1 MYVRWF
7 RDLGLHD
14 RPIAGGKGANLGE
27 LTGAGI
33 AVPPGFVVTTS
44 AFETALEALDPK
56 GIIRSEIERLN
67 GDDLEA
73 VTAVTESIR
82 GRFSATA
89 LPDDLVRAVVAAY
102 EELAG
107 PGGSV
112 AVRSSATSEDG
123 SDASFAGLQDTRLCV
138 IGAASM
144 IDSLCAC
151 WASLYSRESVTYR
164 HRLKLP
170 ERDVAMGVVVQRML
184 ESRTSGVMFTRSPV
198 TGDRSLIAIEA
209 SLGLGSALVSGE
221 VTPDKYVVSKV
232 TGDIV
237 KRSVSAKTLRH
248 VAAPDGGVRVETLE
262 GEMQLQPA
270 LSDDEVHAL
279 AEIGKRVELHYGC
292 PQDIEWAVA
301 PPAAAPL
308 AIAPRG
314 VAPVATSNQIY
325 LLQSR
330 PETVWARRDAA
341 PVASPAARAYDHV
354 LAALGK
360 ARR

>member
-7 RDLGLHD
+7 RDLGLRD
-14 RPIAGGKGANLGE
+14 RPTVGGKGASLGE
-27 LTGAGI
+27 LIGAGI

-44 AFETALEALDPK
+44 AFETALAALDPE
-56 GIIRSEIERLN
+56 GIIRSGIERLD
-67 GDDLEA
+67 GEDIEA
-73 VTAVTESIR
+73 VTAVTQSIR
-82 GRFSATA
+82 GRFAAAA
-89 LPDDLVRAVVAAY
+89 LPAELVRSVADAY
-102 EELAG
+102 QQLAG
-107 PGGSV
+107 PEGPV
-112 AVRSSATSEDG
+112 AVRSSATGED
-123 SDASFAGLQDTRLCV
+123 SDEASFAGLQDTHLCV
-138 IGAASM
+138 RGAASLM
-144 IDSLCAC
+144 SSLCAC

-164 HRLKLP
+164 LRLKLP
-170 ERDVAMGVVVQRML
+170 EGDVAMGVVVQRML

-198 TGDRSLIAIEA
+198 TGDRSVIAIEA

-237 KRSVSAKTLRH
+237 KRTVSAKTLRH
-248 VAAPDGGVRVETLE
+248 VAAPAGGVRVETLE

-270 LSDDEVHAL
+270 LSDAEVHAL
-279 AEIGKRVELHYGC
+279 AAIGKRVELHYGC
-292 PQDIEWAVA
+292 PQDIEWAMA
-301 PPAAAPL
+301 PPAIAPL
-308 AIAPRG
+308 GLASG
-314 VAPVATSNQIY
+314 ATSSQIY

-341 PVASPAARAYDHV
+341 PAAKPAARAYDHV